1 MVARITDKESCRYYT
16 KYNTLTDTHKF
27 LTKEISILNSIS
39 SKYAAVSA
47 SETQKAA
54 FLAQIDTIQAGVK
67 DNLTRVEQ
75 KEAEEMAQRDGLS
88 DKLNKVLDKQR
99 LYFKAVQTFQHECKR
114 NEVLRSSVQQQQPA
128 SVSNSGP
135 QQGEA
140 PATPA
145 EPSHSPQPAPH
156 PAADTAIAPVL
167 AVPDL

>member
-1 MVARITDKESCRYYT
+1 MEARTTDKKSCRYYT

-75 KEAEEMAQRDGLS
+75 KEAEEMVVVARVPHTRGPL
-88 DKLNKVLDKQR
+88 
-99 LYFKAVQTFQHECKR
+99 T
-114 NEVLRSSVQQQQPA
+114 PA
-128 SVSNSGP
+128 SSR
-135 QQGEA
+135 
-140 PATPA
+140 T
-145 EPSHSPQPAPH
+145 
-156 PAADTAIAPVL
+156 
-167 AVPDL
+167 